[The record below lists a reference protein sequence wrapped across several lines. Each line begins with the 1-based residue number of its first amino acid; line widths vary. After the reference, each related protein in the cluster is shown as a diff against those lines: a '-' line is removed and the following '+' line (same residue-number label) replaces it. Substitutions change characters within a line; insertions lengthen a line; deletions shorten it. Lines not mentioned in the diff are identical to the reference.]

1 MPKRVFDDIY
11 KTKKGYKR
19 FNSQNTAFGRAA
31 RSGYRRYSDSS
42 IKAKHMKKKLPG
54 FNLLDYTF
62 SGAALT
68 VAQAS
73 NSGRGNMNSGFY
85 SWNPLGVTH
94 KPEEIDK
101 WEASPEMAAKIVKKA
116 GCYYGASDIGFCEL
130 DKRWIYSHS
139 SDGKP
144 IVFEKVE
151 KAYETNE
158 KAVIPDNHKWVI
170 AISVPMEFE
179 EMMYAPAALNPVS
192 SKGYSRMAS
201 VAGSLAEFIRGL
213 GYQAIPCG
221 NDIGLSVPIA
231 IKAGL
236 GHVGRH
242 GRLITWKDGP
252 LVRICKIFTDL
263 PLEPSPMAPDG
274 IIEFCDICE
283 KCAKHCPSQSI
294 PFGPRSYE
302 GFSEANN
309 PGTLK
314 WYCNADSCLEY
325 WRKIGSSCCICF
337 RVCSFTKN
345 KGICHDIVKWFIR
358 NIPQLN
364 KFFLRMDELLGYG
377 KMKDPKNYWI
387 IE

>member
-1 MPKRVFDDIY
+1 MHKRVFDDIY
-11 KTKKGYKR
+11 KTKKEYKR
-19 FNSQNTAFGRAA
+19 FNSQKTAFGRAA
-31 RSGYRRYSDSS
+31 RSGYRRYSDPLM
-42 IKAKHMKKKLPG
+42 KAKHMKKKLTG
-54 FNLLDYTF
+54 FGLLDYTF

-85 SWNPLGVTH
+85 SWNPLEVTH
-94 KPEEIDK
+94 KPEEIEK
-101 WEASPEMAAKIVKKA
+101 WEASPEKAAKIIKKA
-116 GCYYGASDIGFCEL
+116 GCYYGARDIGFCEL

-139 SDGKP
+139 SNGKP
-144 IVFEKVE
+144 IVFENVE

-158 KAVIPDNHKWVI
+158 KAVIPNSHKWII
-170 AISVPMEFE
+170 AITVPMEFE

-192 SKGYSRMAS
+192 SRGYSRMAS

-213 GYQAIPCG
+213 GYHAIPCG

-252 LVRICKIFTDL
+252 LVRICKILTDL
-263 PLEPSPMAPDG
+263 PLAPSLMAPGG
-274 IIEFCDICE
+274 IIEFCEICE

-294 PFGPRSYE
+294 PLGPRTYE

-309 PGTLK
+309 PGILK

-337 RVCSFTKN
+337 RVCSFTKD
-345 KGICHDIVKWFIR
+345 KGHSHDIVKWLIR
-358 NIPQLN
+358 NVPQLN
-364 KFFLRMDELLGYG
+364 KFFLFMDELIGFG
-377 KMKDPKNYWI
+377 KMKDPTNYWI